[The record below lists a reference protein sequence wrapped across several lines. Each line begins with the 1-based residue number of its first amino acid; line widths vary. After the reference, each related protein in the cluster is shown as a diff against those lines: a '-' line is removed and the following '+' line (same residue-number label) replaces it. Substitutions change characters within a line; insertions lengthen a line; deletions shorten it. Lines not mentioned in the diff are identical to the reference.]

1 MNSVL
6 ANCRRCLVVDDS
18 AHMIQI
24 VRAVL
29 EAFGMHGIAGERDP
43 KRAFDEFLANGADLL
58 IVDYHLGASNGIQFV
73 ARVRNLPDEVKA
85 QVPIVM
91 MTSYTEQ
98 SRVMAARDAGVDA
111 FVRKPITGR
120 ELYIK
125 IAYALTR
132 QMRTGSP
139 ASFRSPFEVA

>member
-1 MNSVL
+1 MNSIL
-6 ANCRRCLVVDDS
+6 SKCKRCLVVDDS

-29 EAFGMHGIAGERDP
+29 EAFGMHGIMGEPDP
-43 KRAFDEFLANGADLL
+43 KRAFDLFLRENVDLL
-58 IVDYHLGASNGIQFV
+58 IVDYHLGPSNGIQFV
-73 ARVRNLPDEVKA
+73 ARVRNLQDPAKA
-85 QVPIVM
+85 QIPIVM

-120 ELYIK
+120 ELYEK
-125 IAYALTR
+125 IAFALTR
-132 QMRTGSP
+132 SPHGIYVDGPKIVGETG
-139 ASFRSPFEVA
+139 